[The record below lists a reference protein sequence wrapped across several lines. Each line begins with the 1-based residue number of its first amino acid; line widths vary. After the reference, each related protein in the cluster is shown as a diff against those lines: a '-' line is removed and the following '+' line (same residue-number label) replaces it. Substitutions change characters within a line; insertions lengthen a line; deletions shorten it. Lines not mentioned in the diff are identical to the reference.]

1 MDTIILIVLI
11 IVGAWMNSKLTYKG
25 PKGGNK

>member
-1 MDTIILIVLI
+1 MDTLILLVLI

-25 PKGGNK
+25 PKGRNK